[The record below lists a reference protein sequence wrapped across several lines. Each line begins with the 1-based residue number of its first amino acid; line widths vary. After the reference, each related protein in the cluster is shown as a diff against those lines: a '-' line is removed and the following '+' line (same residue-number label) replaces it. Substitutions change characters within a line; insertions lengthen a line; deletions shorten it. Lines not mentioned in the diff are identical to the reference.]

1 MRNFTYEAS
10 TRILFG
16 KNRIKEIG
24 AEITKYGNKILLAY
38 GGGSIKKSGLYD
50 KIIDILKAS
59 QIEYIELEGI
69 QPNPRIDSVREGI
82 RLCRENNVEFIL
94 GIGGGSV
101 IDCVKAISLGVA
113 YEGDAWDFF
122 IRKAKIDQTLP
133 IGSVLTLAAT
143 GSEMNGNTVI
153 SNEATLEKRAT
164 GDDSLR
170 PKFSVLDPTYT
181 FTVDKWQTAAGVVD
195 VMSHIFEQ
203 YFTLDK
209 GTFVQDAMAEGI
221 LKTCIHYG
229 PVLQEEP
236 ENYEARANIMWA
248 SSLALNGLT
257 VTGKMYGDWATH
269 GIEHEVSA
277 IYDLTHGAGLAILF
291 PVWMAYVLNE
301 KTAPKLAQY
310 SRNVWDVKAEDDMQ
324 AAKKGIEH
332 TVQFFRSMG
341 MPASLKEV
349 DIFDERI
356 DDMADGACAFGPI
369 GMFKKL
375 GEEDVKEI
383 LRKAL

>member
-16 KNRIKEIG
+16 KNRTAEVGKEIK
-24 AEITKYGNKILLAY
+24 KYGSKILLAY
-38 GGGSIKKSGLYD
+38 GGGSIKKNGLYQ
-50 KIIDILKAS
+50 KLTEVLKAS
-59 QIEYIELEGI
+59 HIEYVELSGI
-69 QPNPRIDSVREGI
+69 QPNPRIESVRKGI
-82 RLCRENNVEFIL
+82 QLCRDNNVQFIL
-94 GIGGGSV
+94 GVGGGSV
-101 IDCVKAISLGVA
+101 IDCIKAIAIGVS
-113 YEGDAWDFF
+113 YQGDAWDFF
-122 IRKAKIDQTLP
+122 VRKAKIEQALP
-133 IGSVLTLAAT
+133 LGTILTLAAT

-153 SNEATLEKRAT
+153 SNEATLEKRAA
-164 GDDSLR
+164 GDDRLR

-181 FTVDKWQTAAGVVD
+181 FTVSKWQSAAGVVD

-203 YFTLDK
+203 YFTNDK

-229 PVLQEEP
+229 PILQQEP

-257 VTGKMYGDWATH
+257 GTGKLYGDWASH

-291 PVWMAYVLNE
+291 PVWMEYVLSEN
-301 KTAPKLAQY
+301 TAVKLAQY
-310 SRNVWDVKAEDDMQ
+310 SRNVWGVNNSDDRQ
-324 AAKKGIEH
+324 AALEGINK
-332 TVQFFRSMG
+332 TRNFFKSLG
-341 MPASLKEV
+341 MPVTLKEV
-349 DIFDERI
+349 DINGDRI
-356 DDMADGACAFGPI
+356 NDMAKGAVAFGPI

-375 GEEDVKEI
+375 GLDDVKEI
-383 LRKAL
+383 LQKAL